1 MMGMMPERI
10 DEHTTGAADITFARS
25 SNNEPQESTVNTT
38 THLEESKMTDEDSA
52 LATSVVPS
60 SEEKIPSTLK
70 AKPEDKQDAL
80 AENSLEDA
88 KTAVAPG

>member
-1 MMGMMPERI
+1 
-10 DEHTTGAADITFARS
+10 
-25 SNNEPQESTVNTT
+25 
-38 THLEESKMTDEDSA
+38 MTDEDSA